1 MSEYKGGTVY
11 PPAEAARLLG
21 VSVSGLRR
29 YGLPLRRR
37 LRRAPQ
43 GRRLWT
49 PEAITRLWRAKA
61 LIAEGRAVS
70 IQAALEADE
79 TPVQDE
85 PELQVSDPSTEAF
98 TRLTDA
104 LNVIVRL
111 EQTNRQLVH
120 EVAALRERL
129 EQGDPNAEEL
139 RRMNTFLMSELER
152 YRNPAPGAANVQDD
166 SVMGRALRWLERRLR
181 GGVQLEA
188 PECRRFTQGRC
199 PLPRAL
205 SPQRGCRYRSRR

>member
-1 MSEYKGGTVY
+1 MSEYEGRTVY

-29 YGLPLRRR
+29 YGLLYEGVFDQLPRD
-37 LRRAPQ
+37 PQ

-49 PEAITRLWRAKA
+49 PEAITRLRRAKA
-61 LIAEGRAVS
+61 LMAEGRAVS

-79 TPVQDE
+79 TPVQDTQGVV
-85 PELQVSDPSTEAF
+85 LHDPSTEAF

-104 LNVIVRL
+104 LNVIIRL
-111 EQTNRQLVH
+111 EQTNQQLVH

-139 RRMNTFLMSELER
+139 RRMNDYLIGELER
-152 YRNPAPGAANVQDD
+152 SRSTARDNAPTVAGSADGPV
-166 SVMGRALRWLERRLR
+166 VRVVRWLERRLR
-181 GGVQLEA
+181 G
-188 PECRRFTQGRC
+188 
-199 PLPRAL
+199 
-205 SPQRGCRYRSRR
+205 QRPG

>member
-1 MSEYKGGTVY
+1 M
-11 PPAEAARLLG
+11 
-21 VSVSGLRR
+21 
-29 YGLPLRRR
+29 
-37 LRRAPQ
+37 
-43 GRRLWT
+43 
-49 PEAITRLWRAKA
+49 
-61 LIAEGRAVS
+61 S

-111 EQTNRQLVH
+111 EQANQQLVH

-181 GGVQLEA
+181 G
-188 PECRRFTQGRC
+188 
-199 PLPRAL
+199 
-205 SPQRGCRYRSRR
+205 RGSA

>member
-1 MSEYKGGTVY
+1 MSENKGGTVY
-11 PPAEAARLLG
+11 PPAEAARLLS

-29 YGLPLRRR
+29 YGLLYEGVFDPLPRDT
-37 LRRAPQ
+37 Q

-49 PEAITRLWRAKA
+49 PEAITRLRRAKA
-61 LIAEGRAVS
+61 LMAEGRAVS
-70 IQAALEADE
+70 IQSALEADE

-85 PELQVSDPSTEAF
+85 PELQVHDPSTEAF

-111 EQTNRQLVH
+111 EQTNQQLVH

-139 RRMNTFLMSELER
+139 RRMNTYLMGKLER
-152 YRNPAPGAANVQDD
+152 YRDAASGDTPTITSSADGPV
-166 SVMGRALRWLERRLR
+166 VRVVRWLERRLR
-181 GGVQLEA
+181 
-188 PECRRFTQGRC
+188 RN
-199 PLPRAL
+199 
-205 SPQRGCRYRSRR
+205 RG

>member
-1 MSEYKGGTVY
+1 MSENKGGTVY
-11 PPAEAARLLG
+11 PPAEAARLLS

-29 YGLPLRRR
+29 YGLLYEGVFDQLPRD
-37 LRRAPQ
+37 PQ

-49 PEAITRLWRAKA
+49 PEAITRLRRSKA
-61 LIAEGRAVS
+61 LMAEGRAVS

-85 PELQVSDPSTEAF
+85 VELQVSDPSTEAF

-111 EQTNRQLVH
+111 EQTNQQLVH
-120 EVAALRERL
+120 EVAALRERM

-139 RRMNTFLMSELER
+139 RRMNAYLMSELER

-181 GGVQLEA
+181 GG
-188 PECRRFTQGRC
+188 
-199 PLPRAL
+199 
-205 SPQRGCRYRSRR
+205 RG